1 MSGCTSRLDD
11 DDLLLVLA
19 ILMLTLVGLAL
30 KDALEL
36 LALKDAVDV
45 DSGLIDNVKLLRSTV
60 LTLKADLL
68 NLVLRD
74 V

>member
-1 MSGCTSRLDD
+1 
-11 DDLLLVLA
+11 
-19 ILMLTLVGLAL
+19 MLTLVGLAL